1 MELDVFVVVLLDKF
15 VLVNALILGAVHS
28 LEETCDDFF
37 KAIAKVIDFLLVHG
51 TALQA
56 LLVRCES
63 EHILNE
69 LFFVDDAIF
78 VSVNLIKL
86 LVQV

>member
-1 MELDVFVVVLLDKF
+1 MELYILVVVLLDKF
-15 VLVNALILGAVHS
+15 VLVNALVLGAVHS

-37 KAIAKVIDFLLVHG
+37 KAIAKVVDFLLVHG
-51 TALQA
+51 TALQT

-63 EHILNE
+63 EHVLNE
-69 LFFVDDAIF
+69 LFFIDDAIF